1 MSFLDLLALRKAK
14 LGGKYQAPEEQRHE
28 VAGELNQEEVRDEE
42 SEEVRDEVRDKVSE
56 EEDQRNEVRSGGDQK
71 RNLSIVKRLEPTR
84 EDSVAKTLAPKK
96 GTIKTSAGF
105 MLVDQEE
112 PTENVEVIEK
122 IKKGRKRTLSDRLLE
137 PIKEKKAGRCKK
149 VNVTSW
155 RNQVLTM
162 KKKASRMQIEAGAE
176 PNFLIIMFNNV
187 QDPHASNPSASA
199 GKYLTYGEGPI
210 KEKLM
215 KEGLKFDKS
224 MYMMANNHNF
234 AEEKVFEENLPEEDM
249 EDEPELVEE
258 QMRVKRTNIVNQ
270 TKEQT
275 ERRLSEAQK
284 SATHFQRGVEKTH
297 KIAEK
302 RRKIEA
308 KVDASEKALGQENVV
323 AKKWRPK
330 KVATPGT
337 FLDTSRTSSSDEEA

>member
-14 LGGKYQAPEEQRHE
+14 LGGKYQAPEEQLHE
-28 VAGELNQEEVRDEE
+28 FAGELNQEEVRDEE
-42 SEEVRDEVRDKVSE
+42 NEEVRDEVRDKVSE

-112 PTENVEVIEK
+112 PTENVVIEK
-122 IKKGRKRTLSDRLLE
+122 SKKGRKRTLSDRLLE

-176 PNFLIIMFNNV
+176 PNFLTMMFNNV
-187 QDPHASNPSASA
+187 
-199 GKYLTYGEGPI
+199 
-210 KEKLM
+210 
-215 KEGLKFDKS
+215 
-224 MYMMANNHNF
+224 
-234 AEEKVFEENLPEEDM
+234 
-249 EDEPELVEE
+249 
-258 QMRVKRTNIVNQ
+258 
-270 TKEQT
+270 
-275 ERRLSEAQK
+275 
-284 SATHFQRGVEKTH
+284 
-297 KIAEK
+297 
-302 RRKIEA
+302 
-308 KVDASEKALGQENVV
+308 
-323 AKKWRPK
+323 
-330 KVATPGT
+330 
-337 FLDTSRTSSSDEEA
+337 

>member
-14 LGGKYQAPEEQRHE
+14 LGEKYQAPEEQRHE

-71 RNLSIVKRLEPTR
+71 RKRLEPTR
-84 EDSVAKTLAPKK
+84 EDSVAKTLVPKK

-122 IKKGRKRTLSDRLLE
+122 RKKGRKRTLSDRLLE

-215 KEGLKFDKS
+215 EAGLKFDKS
-224 MYMMANNHNF
+224 MYMMANNYNF
-234 AEEKVFEENLPEEDM
+234 AEEKVFEENLPEEFM

-258 QMRVKRTNIVNQ
+258 QMRVQRTNIVNQ
-270 TKEQT
+270 TKKQT
-275 ERRLSEAQK
+275 ERMLSNAQK
-284 SATHFQRGVEKTH
+284 NETHFQRGMKKTH

-302 RRKIEA
+302 IRKIEA
-308 KVDASEKALGQENVV
+308 KVDASEKAKEGGN
-323 AKKWRPK
+323 AWHFP
-330 KVATPGT
+330 
-337 FLDTSRTSSSDEEA
+337 

>member
-1 MSFLDLLALRKAK
+1 MRKAK

-71 RNLSIVKRLEPTR
+71 RKRLEPTR
-84 EDSVAKTLAPKK
+84 EDSVAKTLVPKK

-122 IKKGRKRTLSDRLLE
+122 RKKGRKRTLSDRLLE

-215 KEGLKFDKS
+215 EAGLKFDKS
-224 MYMMANNHNF
+224 MYMMANNYNF

-284 SATHFQRGVEKTH
+284 SATHLQRGVEKTH

-308 KVDASEKALGQENVV
+308 KVDASEKALGQENV

-337 FLDTSRTSSSDEEA
+337 

>member
-1 MSFLDLLALRKAK
+1 MRKAK
-14 LGGKYQAPEEQRHE
+14 LGGKYQAPE
-28 VAGELNQEEVRDEE
+28 ELNQEEVRDEE

-112 PTENVEVIEK
+112 PTENVVIEK
-122 IKKGRKRTLSDRLLE
+122 SKKGRKRTLSDRLLE

-176 PNFLIIMFNNV
+176 PNFLTMMFNNV
-187 QDPHASNPSASA
+187 
-199 GKYLTYGEGPI
+199 
-210 KEKLM
+210 
-215 KEGLKFDKS
+215 
-224 MYMMANNHNF
+224 
-234 AEEKVFEENLPEEDM
+234 
-249 EDEPELVEE
+249 
-258 QMRVKRTNIVNQ
+258 
-270 TKEQT
+270 
-275 ERRLSEAQK
+275 
-284 SATHFQRGVEKTH
+284 
-297 KIAEK
+297 
-302 RRKIEA
+302 
-308 KVDASEKALGQENVV
+308 
-323 AKKWRPK
+323 
-330 KVATPGT
+330 
-337 FLDTSRTSSSDEEA
+337 